1 MKLGL
6 IELDVKIPD
15 LEVTIYNALSRFTE
29 RRSLTVCSTPS
40 TPGKEPPELIYVV
53 IEIPKGSSVKYEVDT
68 EDDILYAD
76 RILPTSIV
84 YPCNYGFI
92 PKTLE
97 SNSDDP
103 VDVFLVENEPLYPF
117 SVISARPLGVVL
129 TEDQDGDDNKIIAV
143 PDSRISP
150 EFANFKTLSD
160 IPIHLRKK
168 VEYFVKHHK
177 DLEEG
182 KFVQLTGWGDKDL
195 ATKMIQKSI
204 DRYQKKLGVH

>member
-1 MKLGL
+1 ML
-6 IELDVKIPD
+6 IVLVLKIPD
-15 LEVTIYNALSRFTE
+15 LDATIYNAFSRFTE
-29 RRSLTVCSTPS
+29 RGSLTVCRTPS
-40 TPGKEPPELIYVV
+40 SPGKEPPGLIYVV
-53 IEIPKGSSVKYEVDT
+53 IEIPKGSSAKYEVDT
-68 EDDILYAD
+68 KNDILYAD

-92 PKTLE
+92 PNTME

-117 SVISARPLGVVL
+117 SVISARPLGVIL
-129 TEDQDGDDNKIIAV
+129 TEDQDGEDNKIIAV
-143 PDSRISP
+143 PDSRIGP
-150 EFANFKTLSD
+150 EFANLKTLSD

-168 VEYFVKHHK
+168 LEYFVKHHK

-195 ATKMIQKSI
+195 ATKIIQKSI
-204 DRYQKKLGVH
+204 DRYQRELGRH